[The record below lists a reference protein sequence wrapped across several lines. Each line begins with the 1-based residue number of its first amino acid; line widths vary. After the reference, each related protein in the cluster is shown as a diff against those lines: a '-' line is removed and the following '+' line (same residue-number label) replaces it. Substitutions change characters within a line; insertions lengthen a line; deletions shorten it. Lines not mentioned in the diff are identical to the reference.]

1 MFYINVILKV
11 TTTRGVELGGSGG
24 LRGAQGSSVPL
35 VNAEKCQI
43 STFAIVFAAF

>member
-1 MFYINVILKV
+1 MFYINVIPKV
-11 TTTRGVELGGSGG
+11 TTTRGVELGGSG
-24 LRGAQGSSVPL
+24 GAQGSSVPL